1 MAHNLYRF
9 YLYSVSI
16 ALLIFAV
23 FAVGRL
29 LNTLLTFTPLHGTD
43 GYTPPTSSDVV
54 QSIVFAGVALG
65 IAGALGGLHY
75 WLIRRDMQ
83 NDSKAATSA
92 IRSFFLNMTEAVGI
106 VLAVPIAG
114 FLVFGIL
121 ASSQSADVVGAAAF
135 ALATLLLVT
144 VLELERRRTQ
154 VGQGAALAFQRL
166 HFYGVQVLLLVFL
179 TFAWLSESKTL
190 LDTLF
195 FAGRNALAVCSGGGD
210 STYCP
215 RYNALFLF
223 ITLLWFMTFWVGY
236 GWIVRKDSSPLLRLI
251 VHCLSFAY
259 GIGFILAGV
268 YQVFRLIFLPIFSKS
283 PALQDVLGPSAAY
296 DFFSPLTLGLLVVGV
311 YFVWLRMAARQN
323 LIARSV
329 LALTECTIGAI
340 LAAGVFWWGCGN
352 ALYNLFQLWVPVP
365 QKPDVQD
372 WVSTLAF
379 ILAGVC
385 YVPLDL
391 YLRRRYTLDAATA
404 SGPRRGF
411 VLALSGG
418 GILAL
423 AVGGAVALYAW
434 ITSLFGSP
442 VTNWQ
447 QVAHG
452 GLAAF
457 IVGLIL
463 IVVYLGTAIRERLLR
478 GLFKRSRPVALAPST
493 VATDIAGV
501 QSVGDATTAT
511 GVGVN
516 LYAGEETDATKVATV
531 QLTGGVEG
539 AADGATIQS
548 ARIETILDELLAG
561 KLTRDEAATRIR
573 ALAGSSLP

>member
-1 MAHNLYRF
+1 VVHNLYRL
-9 YLYSVSI
+9 YLYIVSI
-16 ALLIFAV
+16 ALLIFAA

-29 LNTLLTFTPLHGTD
+29 LNMLLTFTPLHGTD
-43 GYTPPTSSDVV
+43 GYHPPPSSEVV
-54 QSIVFAGVALG
+54 QSLVFAGVALV

-83 NDSKAATSA
+83 NDPAAGNSA
-92 IRSFFLNMTEAVGI
+92 IRSFFLNMTEAIGI
-106 VLAVPIAG
+106 VLAVPVAG
-114 FLVFGIL
+114 FLVFSML

-135 ALATLLLVT
+135 ALATLLVVVL
-144 VLELERRRTQ
+144 LELERRRTQ
-154 VGQGAALAFQRL
+154 ISQGAALAFQRL
-166 HFYGVQVLLLVFL
+166 HFYGVQVLLLIFL

-195 FAGRNALAVCSGGGD
+195 FAGRNALAVCSANGD
-210 STYCP
+210 ITYCP
-215 RYNALFLF
+215 RYSAHFLF
-223 ITLLWFMTFWVGY
+223 ITLLWFVAFWVGY
-236 GWIVRKDSSPLLRLI
+236 GWIVRKDSAPLLRLL

-259 GIGFILAGV
+259 GIGFLLAGV
-268 YQVFRLIFLPIFSKS
+268 YQVFRLIPQPIFSTA
-283 PALQDVLGPSAAY
+283 PALQYVLGPGATY
-296 DFFSPLTLGLLVVGV
+296 DFFSPLTLGILVVGV
-311 YFVWLRMAARQN
+311 YFVWLYMAARQN
-323 LIARSV
+323 LIASSV

-372 WVSTLAF
+372 WIATLAF
-379 ILAGVC
+379 ILAGVG

-391 YLRRRYTLDAATA
+391 YLRRRYALDAATA
-404 SGPRRGF
+404 AGPRRGF

-423 AVGGAVALYAW
+423 AIGGAVALYAW

-442 VTNWQ
+442 VANWQ

-463 IVVYLGTAIRERLLR
+463 VVVYLGTAVRERLLR
-478 GLFKRSRPVALAPST
+478 GLFKRSRSVAPALATTAPDIASVQPAGDAT
-493 VATDIAGV
+493 VATDSGV
-501 QSVGDATTAT
+501 SHP
-511 GVGVN
+511 
-516 LYAGEETDATKVATV
+516 AGEDM
-531 QLTGGVEG
+531 GVT
-539 AADGATIQS
+539 GATAIQP
-548 ARIETILDELLAG
+548 ARIEAILDELLAG

-573 ALAGSSLP
+573 SLAGSSLP

>member
-1 MAHNLYRF
+1 MVHNLYRL
-9 YLYSVSI
+9 YLYIVSI
-16 ALLIFAV
+16 ALLIFAA

-29 LNTLLTFTPLHGTD
+29 LNMLLTFTPLHSTD
-43 GYTPPTSSDVV
+43 GYHPPPSSDVV
-54 QSIVFAGVALG
+54 QSLVFAGVSLV

-83 NDSKAATSA
+83 NDPAAGNSA
-92 IRSFFLNMTEAVGI
+92 IRSFFLNMTEAIGI
-106 VLAVPIAG
+106 VLAVPVAG
-114 FLVFGIL
+114 FLVFSIL
-121 ASSQSADVVGAAAF
+121 ASSQSSDVVVAAAF
-135 ALATLLLVT
+135 ALSTLLLVML
-144 VLELERRRTQ
+144 LELERRRTL
-154 VGQGAALAFQRL
+154 VSQGAALGFQRL
-166 HFYGVQVLLLVFL
+166 HFYGVQVLLLIFL

-190 LDTLF
+190 LDALF
-195 FAGRNALAVCSGGGD
+195 FAGRNTLAACTANGD
-210 STYCP
+210 TTYCP
-215 RYNALFLF
+215 RYSAHFLF
-223 ITLLWFMTFWVGY
+223 ITLLWFVVFWVGY
-236 GWIVRKDSSPLLRLI
+236 GWIVRKDSAPLLRLL

-259 GIGFILAGV
+259 GIGFLLAGV
-268 YQVFRLIFLPIFSKS
+268 YQVFRLILQPIFSTA
-283 PALQDVLGPSAAY
+283 PALQDVLGPGATY

-311 YFVWLRMAARQN
+311 YFVWLRMAARQG

-372 WVSTLAF
+372 WISTLAF

-391 YLRRRYTLDAATA
+391 YLRRRYALDAATA
-404 SGPRRGF
+404 AGPRRGF
-411 VLALSGG
+411 VLALSGS

-423 AVGGAVALYAW
+423 AIGGAVALYAW

-442 VTNWQ
+442 VANWQ
-447 QVAHG
+447 QVTHG

-463 IVVYLGTAIRERLLR
+463 VVVYLGTAVRERLLR
-478 GLFKRSRPVALAPST
+478 GLFKRSRPVAPALATAAPG
-493 VATDIAGV
+493 IAGV
-501 QSVGDATTAT
+501 QSAGDATVATDDGVSHPAGEDAEAT
-511 GVGVN
+511 G
-516 LYAGEETDATKVATV
+516 AMA
-531 QLTGGVEG
+531 
-539 AADGATIQS
+539 IQP
-548 ARIETILDELLAG
+548 ARIEAILDELLAG

-573 ALAGSSLP
+573 SLAGSSLP